1 MLVLWSSRP
10 CYRRDVPPA
19 PIETL
24 WCIDFE
30 ICTLRR
36 RDGRYE
42 LLLHRDG
49 RLVSLSDVES
59 ELATRTLAQEWR
71 VKRNRS

>member
-1 MLVLWSSRP
+1 M
-10 CYRRDVPPA
+10 
-19 PIETL
+19 ETL
-24 WCIDFE
+24 SCIDSQ
-30 ICTLRR
+30 ICTRWR

-49 RLVSLSDVES
+49 RLVCLSDVE
-59 ELATRTLAQEWR
+59 LAARTVAQEWR